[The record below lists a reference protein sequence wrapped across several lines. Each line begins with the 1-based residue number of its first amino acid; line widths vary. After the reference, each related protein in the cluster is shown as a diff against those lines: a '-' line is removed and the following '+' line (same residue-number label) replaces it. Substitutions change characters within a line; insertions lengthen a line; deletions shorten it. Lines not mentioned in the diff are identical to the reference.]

1 MEEQKKLK
9 SEDVAMLN
17 KKKIT
22 FQITKN
28 KNFTVKVSEPF
39 NNLVVSFLN
48 DFSNELKKRKKI
60 YRYPDLLYLIIWC
73 SKKKIENYENFFL
86 NNQIRLGRGLIFHI
100 CPSNVPTNFIYSFFF
115 GLLSGNSNIIKMPSK
130 NFEEKNIILST
141 INLLFKKNKYRILKN
156 TNCFIQYNNQPEKTE
171 KISSICDGRVIW
183 GGDKT
188 INEIRKIPIPER
200 TVEVTFP
207 DRYSISIINLNKLK
221 KEEKSNIKFLANK
234 FFYDGYSMNQLACNS
249 PHFIFWIGKKNLNL
263 QNSFW
268 EELNKIVEKK
278 FLFDDIHVVDKYSNL
293 LENILLQK
301 NFRKIKKFKNNLYVV
316 DPNNK
321 IKNIENIRGINGT
334 FFQKNI
340 NEIKNLKNFISK
352 KCQTISYYGFD
363 KKQLKSFM
371 LNNNLLGIDRIVPMG
386 SALNIDIMWDGY
398 DVIRSLSRIV
408 TVE

>member
-1 MEEQKKLK
+1 
-9 SEDVAMLN
+9 
-17 KKKIT
+17 
-22 FQITKN
+22 
-28 KNFTVKVSEPF
+28 
-39 NNLVVSFLN
+39 
-48 DFSNELKKRKKI
+48 
-60 YRYPDLLYLIIWC
+60 
-73 SKKKIENYENFFL
+73 
-86 NNQIRLGRGLIFHI
+86 
-100 CPSNVPTNFIYSFFF
+100 
-115 GLLSGNSNIIKMPSK
+115 MPSK

>member
-1 MEEQKKLK
+1 
-9 SEDVAMLN
+9 
-17 KKKIT
+17 
-22 FQITKN
+22 
-28 KNFTVKVSEPF
+28 
-39 NNLVVSFLN
+39 
-48 DFSNELKKRKKI
+48 
-60 YRYPDLLYLIIWC
+60 
-73 SKKKIENYENFFL
+73 
-86 NNQIRLGRGLIFHI
+86 
-100 CPSNVPTNFIYSFFF
+100 
-115 GLLSGNSNIIKMPSK
+115 
-130 NFEEKNIILST
+130 
-141 INLLFKKNKYRILKN
+141 
-156 TNCFIQYNNQPEKTE
+156 
-171 KISSICDGRVIW
+171 
-183 GGDKT
+183 
-188 INEIRKIPIPER
+188 
-200 TVEVTFP
+200 
-207 DRYSISIINLNKLK
+207 
-221 KEEKSNIKFLANK
+221 
-234 FFYDGYSMNQLACNS
+234 MNQLACNS

-301 NFRKIKKFKNNLYVV
+301 NFQKIKKFKNNLYVV